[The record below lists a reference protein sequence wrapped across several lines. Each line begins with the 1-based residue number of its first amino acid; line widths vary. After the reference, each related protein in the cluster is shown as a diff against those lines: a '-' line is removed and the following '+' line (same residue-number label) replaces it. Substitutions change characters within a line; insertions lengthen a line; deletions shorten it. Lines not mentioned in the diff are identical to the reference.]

1 MKTWKDWTEEKFENF
16 VYYIAADF
24 VDKLEEEME
33 ESGLTKKEL
42 AKRLDVSAG
51 RVSQIFH
58 NPGNLTLEMIVR
70 CARAVGIKVAV
81 LAYNDGDKD
90 NLNGPI
96 VPQVFYECW
105 EKCGKPKNM
114 FEIDEDV
121 RIEIGPLSAAA
132 DTGSAPT
139 GLTVRFISDL
149 TDISLKDWT
158 ENEEIDKWRLQEP
171 LLLAT
176 RS

>member
-121 RIEIGPLSAAA
+121 TLEGDSVTIRGLHNITIDASKAGRTAVKKKAKKKMKAKKSVAKRKQVAIEKPK
-132 DTGSAPT
+132 
-139 GLTVRFISDL
+139 R
-149 TDISLKDWT
+149 
-158 ENEEIDKWRLQEP
+158 
-171 LLLAT
+171 
-176 RS
+176 

>member
-121 RIEIGPLSAAA
+121 TLEGDSVTIRGLHNITIDASKAGRTPVKKKAKKKMKAKKSVAKRKQVAIEKPK
-132 DTGSAPT
+132 
-139 GLTVRFISDL
+139 R
-149 TDISLKDWT
+149 
-158 ENEEIDKWRLQEP
+158 
-171 LLLAT
+171 
-176 RS
+176 